1 MKLTGDV
8 QTGDIVTGIKLNE
21 TSENGNKSA
30 EVNLFDGW
38 GTDEEDIIL
47 SQVEI
52 PCFKSNIPETEIMT
66 NTQSL
71 DSGIDAG
78 HNNIPQKSSLSKDQ
92 GNSSGVDLNDDIVT
106 ENWDLLDELGDS
118 DDESILESALENF
131 EKSQQLSVPT
141 IRRVSD
147 LHVKPGS
154 FQREQLC
161 CSELL
166 PNVDNPQTRSDEA
179 RFKCNSSVPLRNW
192 TAGEKSRE
200 SKAKFSFVP
209 RSMLRSA
216 TTTRSET
223 FTPQQAKRPELAT
236 SNSLVASN
244 TGVQG
249 TEKERPSF
257 QKLNAQRSSVKQ
269 QENAAQKATQSKWSV
284 DLPFPTFFVR
294 VNVASTYIS

>member
-1 MKLTGDV
+1 MKFTGDV
-8 QTGDIVTGIKLNE
+8 QTGDVVTGIKLNE

-66 NTQSL
+66 NTQLL
-71 DSGIDAG
+71 DSGIDAC

-161 CSELL
+161 CGELL
-166 PNVDNPQTRSDEA
+166 PSVDNPQTRSGET

-216 TTTRSET
+216 TSTRSET
-223 FTPQQAKRPELAT
+223 FTPELAT
-236 SNSLVASN
+236 SSSLVASI

-284 DLPFPTFFVR
+284 DLPCPTFFVR
-294 VNVASTYIS
+294 VNVASAYFS